1 MDLLS
6 QNLLQQHFN
15 EHKPLFL
22 IKLFKKRVYNLLK
35 KRKGFSVSHLPNT
48 LDAYWLW
55 KEVYTKLG
63 ISNPAY
69 KYWKHTP
76 TLKLNNKYLFIQ
88 KDTLPSKHLHVQT
101 LLTDLSGYLPIK
113 YASDQL
119 HVNEH
124 LFISEKMRLHK
135 EFEYKF
141 VEDVKFVN
149 IKKFFKEN
157 GIYVGKNALVQ
168 LAKLKDLEIT
178 SEASF
183 YRLKDD
189 YGLVVYS

>member
-1 MDLLS
+1 M
-6 QNLLQQHFN
+6 
-15 EHKPLFL
+15 
-22 IKLFKKRVYNLLK
+22 
-35 KRKGFSVSHLPNT
+35 SHLPNT
-48 LDAYWLW
+48 LNAYWLW

-69 KYWKHTP
+69 KYWKQTS
-76 TLKLNNKYLFIQ
+76 TLKLNNKYLFVQ
-88 KDTLPSKHLHVQT
+88 KDTLPLKHLHVQDI
-101 LLTDLSGYLPIK
+101 LTDLSGYLPIK

-124 LFISEKMRLHK
+124 LFTSDKMRLHSA
-135 EFEYKF
+135 FEYKF

-157 GIYVGKNALVQ
+157 GIKVARNSLVQ

-178 SEASF
+178 ADSSF

-189 YGLVVYS
+189 YAIVVYS

>member
-1 MDLLS
+1 
-6 QNLLQQHFN
+6 
-15 EHKPLFL
+15 
-22 IKLFKKRVYNLLK
+22 
-35 KRKGFSVSHLPNT
+35 VSHLPNR

-55 KEVYTKLG
+55 KEVYKKLG

-69 KYWKHTP
+69 KYWKNTQ
-76 TLKLNNKYLFIQ
+76 TLKLNNKYLFVQ
-88 KDTLPSKHLHVQT
+88 KGTLPQKYSYIQDNLS
-101 LLTDLSGYLPIK
+101 DLSGYLPIK

-124 LFISEKMRLHK
+124 LFTSDKMRLHK

-141 VEDVKFVN
+141 VEDIKFVN

-157 GIYVGKNALVQ
+157 GIFVPKNALLQ
-168 LAKLKDLEIT
+168 LGKLKDIEIT
-178 SEASF
+178 PDATF

-189 YGLVVYS
+189 YAVVVYS